1 MCIFQIEGGSRPQSK
16 YLSEYFAFL
25 LEFAKMGE
33 EEVFFLI
40 HINAISTMVN
50 YFLAAHRPH
59 DNYVSRMNLLL

>member
-1 MCIFQIEGGSRPQSK
+1 
-16 YLSEYFAFL
+16 
-25 LEFAKMGE
+25 MGE

-59 DNYVSRMNLLL
+59 DNYVSTLISLEFKRDQHTL